1 LPDALLERPQ
11 RLFGD
16 LAFDHSA
23 RTRPEAVA
31 QELAT
36 EHAGHRAFGLVD
48 RQAQL
53 AVEPPKQ
60 RHHPFTR
67 PTAANVNVRIVGL
80 AHEAMAPTFQR
91 LVHFIEQDIGQQ
103 RREYSPNAKDNFEFE
118 LKICGWRGDAV
129 LDLRRKR

>member
-1 LPDALLERPQ
+1 MRCLNAPQ

-16 LAFDHSA
+16 LAFDPSA

-31 QELAT
+31 QEFAT
-36 EHAGHRAFGLVD
+36 KHAGHCTFGLVD
-48 RQAQL
+48 RQVQF

-67 PTAANVNVRIVGL
+67 PAAANVNVRIVGV
-80 AHEAMAPTFQR
+80 AHEDMAPAFQR

-103 RREYSPNAKDNFEFE
+103 GR
-118 LKICGWRGDAV
+118 
-129 LDLRRKR
+129 